1 MMSPQISHVEVPA
14 LPTSEYDLVWN
25 QDPYRA
31 NQVKVRSLAGALMPC
46 YCYIKMG
53 KFKKKKK
60 KWVNLDRETHILE
73 DDHLLAKERG
83 LEQILPS

>member
-1 MMSPQISHVEVPA
+1 MTAILKWVN
-14 LPTSEYDLVWN
+14 L
-25 QDPYRA
+25 
-31 NQVKVRSLAGALMPC
+31 
-46 YCYIKMG
+46 
-53 KFKKKKK
+53 KKKKK

>member
-1 MMSPQISHVEVPA
+1 MSPQISHVEVPA

-31 NQVKVRSLAGALMPC
+31 NQVKVRSLAGALMQCDC
-46 YCYIKMG
+46 YLKMG

-60 KWVNLDRETHILE
+60 KMGKFRQRDTHIG
-73 DDHLLAKERG
+73 RRP
-83 LEQILPS
+83 PSS